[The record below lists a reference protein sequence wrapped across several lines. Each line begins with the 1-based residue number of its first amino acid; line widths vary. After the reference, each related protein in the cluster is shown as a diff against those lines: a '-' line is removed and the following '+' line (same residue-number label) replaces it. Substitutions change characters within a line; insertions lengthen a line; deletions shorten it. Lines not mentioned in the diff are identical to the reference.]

1 MIKKILLTGTMLAW
15 FLMPQIANAP
25 ALRNSERASS
35 LENQLELERTIS
47 KINENL
53 SKARKKLK
61 ILAEEQELLKKD
73 KIYQTIDSFYK
84 TINNPYI
91 PEQYAKPIPQYITK
105 KFVRSLIRA
114 ESEDKPWAKS
124 KANARGLGQLTE
136 GAWYDVEKENYLK
149 NVFIP
154 EKNIRAT
161 IKCLVYID
169 KLCRQYH
176 PNWERLEDKEKL
188 NLIAASYNG
197 GFWGLKDS
205 NWDIAKR
212 PDETR
217 RYVPKIHEVS
227 KNFIPSAEIYQS
239 VF

>member
-35 LENQLELERTIS
+35 LENQVELERTIS
-47 KINENL
+47 KIN
-53 SKARKKLK
+53 
-61 ILAEEQELLKKD
+61 
-73 KIYQTIDSFYK
+73 
-84 TINNPYI
+84 
-91 PEQYAKPIPQYITK
+91 
-105 KFVRSLIRA
+105 A

-176 PNWERLEDKEKL
+176 PNWERLEDK
-188 NLIAASYNG
+188 
-197 GFWGLKDS
+197 
-205 NWDIAKR
+205 
-212 PDETR
+212 
-217 RYVPKIHEVS
+217 
-227 KNFIPSAEIYQS
+227 
-239 VF
+239 